1 MSDSAQT
8 AVQEEVSAGG
18 IDSGDRARPQAAE
31 AGVSDEAAIER
42 GVEAALLVSDRAVG
56 AVRLA
61 EAVGCDEKEVPGA
74 IDRLNAG
81 YAQTGRAFRVEAVAG
96 GYRLMTVSEVA
107 DVVERMHRKRSDHRL
122 SVSQIET
129 LSIVA
134 YKQPVLRADVE
145 AIRGAGCGEVLRQ
158 LMDRR
163 LVKVVGRAEEL
174 GRPLLYGTTPTF
186 LEVFGLK
193 SVTELPSVEALREAM
208 G

>member
-1 MSDSAQT
+1 MSETASEVAETSDSAEG
-8 AVQEEVSAGG
+8 VGG
-18 IDSGDRARPQAAE
+18 E
-31 AGVSDEAAIER
+31 ALDEATVDR

-56 AVRLA
+56 PTRLA
-61 EAVGCDEKEVPGA
+61 EAVGCGEGEVTAA
-74 IDRLNAG
+74 IGRLNAA
-81 YAQTGRAFRVEAVAG
+81 YEAAGRAFRVEDVAG
-96 GYRLMTVSEVA
+96 GYRLMTVPGVA
-107 DVVERMHRKRSDHRL
+107 EVVERMHRKRGDHRL
-122 SVSQIET
+122 SVSQLET
-129 LSIVA
+129 LAIVA
-134 YKQPVLRADVE
+134 YKQPVLRAEVE

-193 SVTELPSVEALREAM
+193 NVAELPSVQAVREAM

>member
-1 MSDSAQT
+1 MA
-8 AVQEEVSAGG
+8 EVSHQP
-18 IDSGDRARPQAAE
+18 IAE
-31 AGVSDEAAIER
+31 PEPLVTDEGAIER

-56 AVRLA
+56 AGRLA
-61 EAVGCDEKEVPGA
+61 EAVGCDAAAATAA
-74 IDRLNAG
+74 IDRLNEQYEQG
-81 YAQTGRAFRVEAVAG
+81 GRAFRIESVAG
-96 GYRLMTVSEVA
+96 GYRLMTVPEA
-107 DVVERMHRKRSDHRL
+107 AAVVERMHRKRSDHRL
-122 SVSQIET
+122 TVGQLET
-129 LSIVA
+129 LAIVA

-174 GRPLLYGTTPTF
+174 GRPLLYGTTPMF

-193 SVTELPSVEALREAM
+193 TTGELPSVEAMRETL